1 MDNKGTMRI
10 DIDTVLEAKA
20 KDKARL
26 VPRFVVRM
34 LKRLV
39 HQDEVNLALE
49 KYGGCD
55 SIDFAYNIIHDPDIL
70 DCSYEV
76 HGLEDV
82 PKGKRYVFVSNHPLG
97 GLDGMVLIACAGKR
111 FGDVRFV
118 VNDLLMFL
126 EPMAPVFIPVNK
138 FGKMRHDNAKAL
150 NDAFGSDAQIL
161 YFPAGLCSRM
171 YKGGIADPE
180 WKSTF
185 IKKAR
190 EYGRDIVPVYFEGR
204 NSKFF
209 YRLARLRKIL
219 GIKFNIEM
227 MFLPD
232 EMFKQKGN
240 SFGIY
245 FGKPIPVASLD
256 GSRTAAQWT
265 EHIRTI
271 CYNLKPQQ

>member
-1 MDNKGTMRI
+1 MDKKGTMQI

-26 VPRFVVRM
+26 VPRFVVRL
-34 LKRLV
+34 LKKLV
-39 HQDEVNLALE
+39 HQDEINMALR
-49 KYGGCD
+49 KHGDCD
-55 SIDFAYNIIHDPDIL
+55 SISFAYNIIHDTL
-70 DCSYEV
+70 GCSYEV

-82 PKGKRYVFVSNHPLG
+82 PVGGRYVFVSNHPLG
-97 GLDGMVLIACAGKR
+97 GLDGMALIACTGKR
-111 FGDVRFV
+111 FGEVRFV

-126 EPMAPVFIPVNK
+126 EPLAPVFIPVNK
-138 FGKMRHDNAKAL
+138 FGSMKQDNAKAL
-150 NDAFGSDAQIL
+150 NDAFRGDAQML

-171 YKGGIADPE
+171 NGGKIADPQ

-185 IKKAR
+185 VKKAR

-204 NSKFF
+204 NSGFF
-209 YRLARLRKIL
+209 YRLARLRKKL

-232 EMFKQKGN
+232 EMFRQKGR

-245 FGKPIPVASLD
+245 FGKPIPIASLD
-256 GSRTAAQWT
+256 GSKSPAQWA
-265 EHIRTI
+265 EHVREI